1 MVDRVKIGRA
11 ARRKGTAYER
21 KIARLLT
28 KITGF
33 NWRRVPY
40 SGASYI
46 PGDVTIVDGDCVF
59 PYTVELKNRKDLTL
73 QKVFKN
79 PDVLLQ
85 YMEENTVLIFNS
97 GGQSLV
103 VFPVSVKKEDVI
115 YYLTSAKI
123 YGTIMLRNE
132 EFLIFDIKHFGL
144 LVEREVKGGLEK
156 E

>member
-21 KIARLLT
+21 KVARLLT
-28 KITGF
+28 SITGF
-33 NWRRVPY
+33 TWRRVPY

-46 PGDVTIVDGDCVF
+46 PGDVTVVDGDYVF
-59 PYTVELKNRKDLTL
+59 PFVVELKNRKDLTL

-85 YMEENTVLIFNS
+85 YMEENTILIFNS

-103 VFPVSVKKEDVI
+103 VFPVDEKKD
-115 YYLTSAKI
+115 LTSLKI
-123 YGTIMLRNE
+123 CGTIVLRNE
-132 EFLIFDIKHFGL
+132 NFWLFDLKYFDLIIK
-144 LVEREVKGGLEK
+144 KEK
-156 E
+156 DG